1 MKYPLVSVGI
11 PVFNGEQWIRRAL
24 DSLLKQDYPNI
35 EILVSDNAS
44 DDMTVNEVNEYAA
57 VNKNIRILKN
67 DVNIGIFNNFKN
79 VLSKSSGEYFM
90 WAAVD
95 DCWET
100 TFISS
105 LVNKLVGDESFAV
118 AQSATQTVSETDL
131 EKIGYIR
138 FTGSNNPENCSMLQ
152 LTKKI
157 VSPLKY
163 NLYIYGIFR
172 RKLLIEAFAYM
183 PSIPSSDRWFL
194 LQFPLAGYRFAYV
207 DEPLYIR
214 TIANDPLYDRYP
226 YEPLAKKIKVKHT
239 KTTWFQFE
247 PVWVVRDMLY
257 KSSLVKRKSLFNI
270 SVVLSQLARR
280 RLKVG
285 IKLMIRTIVVVLLP
299 NKYLQIIKSKLKNN
313 NAKIVYGRK
322 KWE

>member
-1 MKYPLVSVGI
+1 MSLPLVSIGM
-11 PVFNGEQWIRRAL
+11 PVYNGEKTLRRSL
-24 DSLLKQDYPNI
+24 DGILAQDYQNI
-35 EILVSDNAS
+35 EIIISENGSTDSTKVIIEEYQCKSNIVVYGQSKTLPVIDNFS
-44 DDMTVNEVNEYAA
+44 YVL
-57 VNKNIRILKN
+57 NKAR
-67 DVNIGIFNNFKN
+67 
-79 VLSKSSGEYFM
+79 GEYFM
-90 WAAVD
+90 WAAAD
-95 DCWET
+95 DSWAPS
-100 TFISS
+100 FIST
-105 LVNKLVGDESFAV
+105 LIDKLASDESIAV
-118 AQSATQTVSETDL
+118 VQSATMTVSASNL

-138 FTGSNNPENCSMLQ
+138 FLGSNNPENCSMLQ
-152 LTKKI
+152 LTKKL

-172 RKLLIEAFAYM
+172 RKLLIEAFEYM

-194 LQFPLAGYRFAYV
+194 LQFLLAGYRFAYV

-226 YEPLAKKIKVKHT
+226 DEPLAEKIKDKHT

-270 SVVLSQLARR
+270 SVVLSQLALR

-285 IKLMIRTIVVVLLP
+285 FKLMIRTIVVVLLP